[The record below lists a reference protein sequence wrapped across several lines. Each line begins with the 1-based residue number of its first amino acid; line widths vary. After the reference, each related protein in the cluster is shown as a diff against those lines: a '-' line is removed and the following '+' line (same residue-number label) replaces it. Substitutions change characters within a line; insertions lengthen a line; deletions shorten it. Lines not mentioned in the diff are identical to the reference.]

1 MSGALDRGMN
11 NDKRTG
17 LVARENIMQLLSE
30 EEMASV
36 SNAESATQLGK
47 GDEYLDLEQLAL
59 GVRKAPD
66 GNTPTSHMLP
76 RKAVRSETWTKI
88 LAVLAAN

>member
-1 MSGALDRGMN
+1 MSGAPDAAMH

-17 LVARENIMQLLSE
+17 LVARENIMLLLSDE
-30 EEMASV
+30 ETASV
-36 SNAESATQLGK
+36 SNAETAKQLDK

-59 GVRKAPD
+59 GVRKAPGGD
-66 GNTPTSHMLP
+66 TPISHMLP
-76 RKAVRSETWTKI
+76 RKAVRHETWTKI